1 MKITNQIFIPKKLK
15 LNTIF
20 ISRNDFRKEI
30 EISDDEINEEKE
42 ALFLNNQNT
51 GQSRLSHIQLT
62 YDAESRDSQ
71 LTLAE
76 DLISKINDSSET
88 FKNLVAI
95 YSDDFGSKDNDGDLG
110 FTDGTVFPE
119 EFEVCIS
126 DLNVKVSKIIDLG
139 SSFHILKLTGKNEF
153 FITDEEIKERLIS
166 IKSEEELQNVLNEI
180 DENLDNLTIA
190 EISEIYNVLFDTTKE
205 LTITDLMPLMER

>member
-1 MKITNQIFIPKKLK
+1 MTTDDFREFTKSKQNAFELINFFDNSSFVTNEDAKSFITTTKQKRDIRFKKISLKDIAEVQLVTDEDVNDFYENYQSNFYTQKKLK

-20 ISRNDFRKEI
+20 ISREDFRKLI

-76 DLISKINDSSET
+76 DLISKINYSSET
-88 FKNLVAI
+88 FKNLVSI
-95 YSDDFGSKDNDGDLG
+95 YSDDFGSKDNFGDLG
-110 FTDGTVFPE
+110 FTTGLFFLKNLKKQFP
-119 EFEVCIS
+119 I
-126 DLNVKVSKIIDLG
+126 
-139 SSFHILKLTGKNEF
+139 
-153 FITDEEIKERLIS
+153 
-166 IKSEEELQNVLNEI
+166 
-180 DENLDNLTIA
+180 
-190 EISEIYNVLFDTTKE
+190 
-205 LTITDLMPLMER
+205 